1 MYGKW
6 WYAQFL
12 YWNTTRL
19 NQKES
24 QFDIELIWFN
34 SYTFSDIIISNI
46 PDTYDKN
53 TIDIQTYEHSSHG
66 LGLSNWL
73 IRDKTIT
80 INWRI
85 LAENENELEKKIK
98 RIKANLL
105 TWNWTL
111 YLKKSDWIF
120 QTKASVTKLEIPRES
135 WTINS
140 VNITIIF
147 KILDPFFYSTK
158 MNEIWYFNINK
169 NLTTTL
175 LYNEWTHNAKP
186 SVFISF
192 KEAQYTNQILLSI
205 NWKKLLINQKIKA
218 WDSISIN
225 AEKLD
230 VAKNGK
236 YWIDWIWEFWE
247 LQTWENEINI
257 EIDWEFNTEIFLK
270 RRNTYI

>member
-111 YLKKSDWIF
+111 YLKKSDWIL

-140 VNITIIF
+140 TPITIIF

-205 NWKKLLINQKIKA
+205 NWKKLLINQRIKA

>member
-34 SYTFSDIIISNI
+34 TYTFSDIIISNI

-111 YLKKSDWIF
+111 YLKKSDWIL
-120 QTKASVTKLEIPRES
+120 QTKASVTKLGIPRES

-205 NWKKLLINQKIKA
+205 NWKKLLINQRIKA

>member
-34 SYTFSDIIISNI
+34 TYTFSDIIISNI

-111 YLKKSDWIF
+111 YLKKSDWIL
-120 QTKASVTKLEIPRES
+120 QTKSSVTKLEIPRES

-205 NWKKLLINQKIKA
+205 NWKRLLINQRIKA

>member
-24 QFDIELIWFN
+24 QSDIELIWFN

-111 YLKKSDWIF
+111 YLKKSDWIL

-192 KEAQYTNQILLSI
+192 KEAQYTNQIILSI
-205 NWKKLLINQKIKA
+205 NWKKLLINQRIKA

>member
-34 SYTFSDIIISNI
+34 TYTFSDIIISNI

-111 YLKKSDWIF
+111 YLKKSDWIL

-192 KEAQYTNQILLSI
+192 KEAQYVTSILLSI
-205 NWKKLLINQKIKA
+205 NWKKLLINQRIKA

>member
-105 TWNWTL
+105 TGNWTL
-111 YLKKSDWIF
+111 YLKKSDWIL

>member
-53 TIDIQTYEHSSHG
+53 TIDIQTYEHSSHW

-111 YLKKSDWIF
+111 YLKKSDWIL

-205 NWKKLLINQKIKA
+205 NWKKLLINQRIKA

>member
-34 SYTFSDIIISNI
+34 TYTFSDIIISNI

-111 YLKKSDWIF
+111 YLKKSDWIL

-158 MNEIWYFNINK
+158 MNEIWYFNI
-169 NLTTTL
+169 
-175 LYNEWTHNAKP
+175 
-186 SVFISF
+186 
-192 KEAQYTNQILLSI
+192 
-205 NWKKLLINQKIKA
+205 
-218 WDSISIN
+218 
-225 AEKLD
+225 
-230 VAKNGK
+230 
-236 YWIDWIWEFWE
+236 
-247 LQTWENEINI
+247 
-257 EIDWEFNTEIFLK
+257 
-270 RRNTYI
+270 

>member
-53 TIDIQTYEHSSHG
+53 TIDIQTYEHSSHW

-111 YLKKSDWIF
+111 YLKKSDWIL

-175 LYNEWTHNAKP
+175 LYNEWTHNTKP

-205 NWKKLLINQKIKA
+205 NWKKLLINQRIKA

>member
-34 SYTFSDIIISNI
+34 TYTFSDIIISNI

-111 YLKKSDWIF
+111 YLKKSDWIL

-147 KILDPFFYSTK
+147 KILDPFFYSAK

-192 KEAQYTNQILLSI
+192 KEAQYVTSILLSI
-205 NWKKLLINQKIKA
+205 NWKKLLINQRIKA

>member
-34 SYTFSDIIISNI
+34 TYTFSDIIISNI

-111 YLKKSDWIF
+111 YLKKRDWIL

-205 NWKKLLINQKIKA
+205 NWKKLLINQRIKA

>member
-34 SYTFSDIIISNI
+34 TYTFSDIIISNI

-105 TWNWTL
+105 TGNWTL
-111 YLKKSDWIF
+111 YLKKSDWIL

-192 KEAQYTNQILLSI
+192 KEAQYVTSILLSI
-205 NWKKLLINQKIKA
+205 NWKKLLINQRIKA

-270 RRNTYI
+270 RRNTYL

>member
-1 MYGKW
+1 MICTISLLKYYSLKSKRISI
-6 WYAQFL
+6 WYRI
-12 YWNTTRL
+12 N
-19 NQKES
+19 
-24 QFDIELIWFN
+24 LIQHLHL
-34 SYTFSDIIISNI
+34 SDIIISNI

-111 YLKKSDWIF
+111 YLKKSDWIL

-205 NWKKLLINQKIKA
+205 NWKRLLINQRIKA

>member
-34 SYTFSDIIISNI
+34 TYTFSDIIISNI

-111 YLKKSDWIF
+111 YLKKSDWIL

-205 NWKKLLINQKIKA
+205 NWKKLLINQRIKA
-218 WDSISIN
+218 WDSVSIN

>member
-34 SYTFSDIIISNI
+34 TYTFSDIIISNI

-111 YLKKSDWIF
+111 YLKKSDWIL
-120 QTKASVTKLEIPRES
+120 QTTASVTKLEIPRES

-205 NWKKLLINQKIKA
+205 NWKRLLINQRIKA

>member
-34 SYTFSDIIISNI
+34 TYTFSDIIISNI

-111 YLKKSDWIF
+111 YLKKSDWIL
-120 QTKASVTKLEIPRES
+120 QTKASVTKLEIPREG

-205 NWKKLLINQKIKA
+205 NWKRLLINQRIKA

>member
-34 SYTFSDIIISNI
+34 TYTFSDIIISNI

-105 TWNWTL
+105 TGNWTL
-111 YLKKSDWIF
+111 YLKKSDWIL

-192 KEAQYTNQILLSI
+192 KEAQYVTSILLSI
-205 NWKKLLINQKIKA
+205 NWKKLLINQRIKA

>member
-34 SYTFSDIIISNI
+34 TYTFSDIIISNI

-111 YLKKSDWIF
+111 YLKKSDWIL

-205 NWKKLLINQKIKA
+205 NWKRLLINQRIKA

>member
-6 WYAQFL
+6 WYAQFI

-53 TIDIQTYEHSSHG
+53 TIDIQTYEHSSHW

-80 INWRI
+80 INWWI

-105 TWNWTL
+105 TGNWTL
-111 YLKKSDWIF
+111 YLKKSDWIL
-120 QTKASVTKLEIPRES
+120 QTKAVVTKLEIPTES

-192 KEAQYTNQILLSI
+192 KEAQYVNQILLSI
-205 NWKKLLINQKIKA
+205 NWKKLLINQRIKA

-236 YWIDWIWEFWE
+236 YWIDWVWEFWE

-270 RRNTYI
+270 RRNTYV

>member
-34 SYTFSDIIISNI
+34 TYTFSDMIISNI

-105 TWNWTL
+105 TGNWTL
-111 YLKKSDWIF
+111 YLKKSEWIL
-120 QTKASVTKLEIPRES
+120 QTKAVVTKLELPRES

-192 KEAQYTNQILLSI
+192 KEAQYVNQILLSI
-205 NWKKLLINQKIKA
+205 NWKKLLINQRIKA

>member
-34 SYTFSDIIISNI
+34 TYTFSDIIISNI

-111 YLKKSDWIF
+111 YLKKSDWIL

-192 KEAQYTNQILLSI
+192 KDAQYTNQILLSI
-205 NWKKLLINQKIKA
+205 NWKKLLINQRIKA

>member
-34 SYTFSDIIISNI
+34 TYTFSDIIISNI

-53 TIDIQTYEHSSHG
+53 TIDIQTYEHSSHW

-111 YLKKSDWIF
+111 YLKKSDWIL

-205 NWKKLLINQKIKA
+205 NWKKLLINQRIKA

>member
-53 TIDIQTYEHSSHG
+53 TIDIQTYEHSSHW

-80 INWRI
+80 INWWI

-105 TWNWTL
+105 TGNWTL
-111 YLKKSDWIF
+111 YLKKSNWIL

>member
-34 SYTFSDIIISNI
+34 TYTFSDIIISNI

-80 INWRI
+80 INWWI

-98 RIKANLL
+98 KIKANLL

-111 YLKKSDWIF
+111 YLKKSDWIL
-120 QTKASVTKLEIPRES
+120 QTKASVIKLEIPRES

-205 NWKKLLINQKIKA
+205 NWKKLLINQRIKA

>member
-111 YLKKSDWIF
+111 YLKKSDWIL
-120 QTKASVTKLEIPRES
+120 QTKASVIKLEIPRES

-205 NWKKLLINQKIKA
+205 NWKKLLINQRIKA

-236 YWIDWIWEFWE
+236 YWIDWVWEFWA

>member
-80 INWRI
+80 INWWI

-111 YLKKSDWIF
+111 YLKKSDWIL

-192 KEAQYTNQILLSI
+192 KEAQDTNQILLSI
-205 NWKKLLINQKIKA
+205 NWKKLLINQRIKA

>member
-34 SYTFSDIIISNI
+34 TYTFSDIIISNI

-53 TIDIQTYEHSSHG
+53 TIDIQTYEHSSHW

-105 TWNWTL
+105 TGNWTL
-111 YLKKSDWIF
+111 YLKKSDWIL

-205 NWKKLLINQKIKA
+205 NWKKLLINQRIKA

>member
-111 YLKKSDWIF
+111 YLKKSDWIL

-205 NWKKLLINQKIKA
+205 NWKKLLINQRIKA

>member
-34 SYTFSDIIISNI
+34 TYTFSDIIISNI

-105 TWNWTL
+105 TGNWTL
-111 YLKKSDWIF
+111 YLKKSNWIL

-205 NWKKLLINQKIKA
+205 NWKKLLINQRIKA